1 MVDKTST
8 QHFGYAE
15 RLKDVLFIPEKR
27 DGEERWRNGTSYSIT
42 VTIIHI
48 IFYPGFMRLFILSI
62 VFFFFIIQMAGKPQ
76 WSTIVR
82 RLKEIRHCNE
92 ILRCTELR
100 RSPNNDRL
108 TKYIISCMIISV
120 KCFRHSCTK
129 TIIQLVE

>member
-8 QHFGYAE
+8 QHVGYAE
-15 RLKDVLFIPEKR
+15 RLRDVLFIPEKR
-27 DGEERWRNGTSYSIT
+27 DGEERWRNGTSYSMT
-42 VTIIHI
+42 VTIIPI

-62 VFFFFIIQMAGKPQ
+62 VFFFIIQMAGKPH

-82 RLKEIRHCNE
+82 RLKEIRQCND

-100 RSPNNDRL
+100 RSPNNERVM
-108 TKYIISCMIISV
+108 KYILCCMTISM
-120 KCFRHSCTK
+120 KCLRHSCTK